1 MRAVNKIVRKN
12 KCVEN
17 EKVGVLLCEELGLG
31 VKDIIR
37 HVLKHWKSIIG
48 IDGRMGTN
56 EIQNNSKL
64 DAMKNLH
71 LSMVANFYGLSTWD
85 PEARGLPLLTAE

>member
-37 HVLKHWKSIIG
+37 HVLKH
-48 IDGRMGTN
+48 
-56 EIQNNSKL
+56 L
-64 DAMKNLH
+64 
-71 LSMVANFYGLSTWD
+71 
-85 PEARGLPLLTAE
+85 